1 MLVGGEGGWAPRH
14 RQFCRCDCSV
24 LMVAGVSLVLS
35 VQSFRKLIMQVGGG
49 GPLSFYE
56 MMLWS
61 CARKVVGCER
71 FGEGLPM
78 FFVVLC
84 DDVVR
89 ELFAR
94 VVEMK

>member
-1 MLVGGEGGWAPRH
+1 MS
-14 RQFCRCDCSV
+14 FCV
-24 LMVAGVSLVLS
+24 
-35 VQSFRKLIMQVGGG
+35 
-49 GPLSFYE
+49 

-71 FGEGLPM
+71 FGEGSSM

-89 ELFAR
+89 KL
-94 VVEMK
+94 

>member
-1 MLVGGEGGWAPRH
+1 
-14 RQFCRCDCSV
+14 
-24 LMVAGVSLVLS
+24 
-35 VQSFRKLIMQVGGG
+35 MQAGGG
-49 GPLSFYE
+49 SLSFCV

-78 FFVVLC
+78 FFVVLR

-89 ELFAR
+89 ELFASGTAR
-94 VVEMK
+94 CRDEVSWIE